1 MAANDQLS
9 DGKGLTDFSVDP
21 NVRVPDHVKAEAAR
35 AEAIHKQVYKEDLP
49 QPVQPEHTHATPAA
63 QPGDAAAAAEEAA
76 RAEAARAAAAA
87 ADPQPQH
94 TDPQPKP
101 GVSSEDEGVSA
112 AEWRHRFLSM
122 KGRFDAVTRQQGAD
136 RQQMQELA
144 DELTRTQSLLQAPA
158 SRSQAPATPRDHKK
172 LITEQDR
179 ETYGDDLIDVAR
191 RVAMETVGPEIES
204 LRAENQNLKKDATT
218 RGQRELRDAL
228 RTAVPDWQAINTSP
242 QFLQWLALPNIYT
255 GQVRRDMLRAAYG
268 AADAPRVIALF
279 RDFVTEV
286 KATGQTVQTPQGEQ
300 QEDKP
305 APRTAAVDLGTLA
318 APGKAKPAS
327 GDTAMPAD
335 KPFITRAQIT
345 KFYDD
350 KRRGFYAGREALAA
364 QFEADLTVAQREGR
378 VR

>member
-21 NVRVPDHVKAEAAR
+21 NVKVPDHVKKAVLDAEAL
-35 AEAIHKQVYKEDLP
+35 HKQVYKEDLP
-49 QPVQPEHTHATPAA
+49 QPAQPDHTHATPAA
-63 QPGDAAAAAEEAA
+63 QPGDAATAAEEAA

-87 ADPQPQH
+87 ADPQPQQ
-94 TDPQPKP
+94 TDSQPKP
-101 GVSSEDEGVSA
+101 GVSSDDEGVSA

-144 DELTRTQSLLQAPA
+144 DELTRTQTLLQPGTSRQAQSKPA
-158 SRSQAPATPRDHKK
+158 DHKK

-204 LRAENQNLKKDATT
+204 LRAENQNLKKQVTST
-218 RGQRELRDAL
+218 GQRELRDAL
-228 RTAVPDWQAINTSP
+228 THAVPDWSAINKSP
-242 QFLQWLALPNIYT
+242 QFLNWLALRNIYT
-255 GQVRRDMLRAAYG
+255 GQVRREMLNAAYA

-286 KATGQTVQTPQGEQ
+286 RATGQTVQTSQGEQ

-305 APRTAAVDLGTLA
+305 APRTAAMDLSTLA

-335 KPFITRAQIT
+335 KPVITRAQIK
-345 KFYDD
+345 KFFDD
-350 KRRGFYAGREALAA
+350 KRRGFYAGREAQAA
-364 QFEADLTVAQREGR
+364 QFEAELTTAQAEGR

>member
-1 MAANDQLS
+1 MAANDQVS

-21 NVRVPDHVKAEAAR
+21 NVRVPDHVAKAAKD

-49 QPVQPEHTHATPAA
+49 QPDQPEHTHATPAA
-63 QPGDAAAAAEEAA
+63 QPGDAIDKAAEEAA
-76 RAEAARAAAAA
+76 RAAAAAAA
-87 ADPQPQH
+87 ADPQPQP
-94 TDPQPKP
+94 TNEPAKT
-101 GVSSEDEGVSA
+101 GVSADDEGVSA
-112 AEWRHRFLSM
+112 TEWRHRFLSM
-122 KGRFDAVTRQQGAD
+122 KGRFDAVTRQMGAD

-144 DELTRTQSLLQAPA
+144 DELQRTQSLLQPGTNTRSAP
-158 SRSQAPATPRDHKK
+158 QPNQVHKK

-204 LRAENQNLKKDATT
+204 LRNENQKLKTQVVST
-218 RGQRELRDAL
+218 GQRELRDAL
-228 RTAVPDWQAINTSP
+228 TQSVPDWVAINKSP
-242 QFLQWLALPNIYT
+242 QFMAWLALPNIYT

-268 AADAPRVIALF
+268 AADAPRVVALF
-279 RDFVTEV
+279 RDFVNEV
-286 KATGQTVQTPQGEQ
+286 KATGQTFQTPQGEQ
-300 QEDKP
+300 QVEKP

-335 KPFITRAQIT
+335 KPIITRAQI
-345 KFYDD
+345 KKYFDD
-350 KRRGFYAGREALAA
+350 KRRGFYAGREAQAN
-364 QFEADLTVAQREGR
+364 QFEAELTMAQAEGR

>member
-21 NVRVPDHVKAEAAR
+21 NVRIPDHVKKAAEDATKL
-35 AEAIHKQVYKEDLP
+35 HQQVYKEDLP
-49 QPVQPEHTHATPAA
+49 QPAQPEHTHATPAA

-76 RAEAARAAAAA
+76 RRAEAARAAAA
-87 ADPQPQH
+87 DPQPQS
-94 TDPQPKP
+94 QPDVAKP
-101 GVSSEDEGVSA
+101 GVSADDEGVSA
-112 AEWRHRFLSM
+112 TEWRHRFLSM
-122 KGRFDAVTRQQGAD
+122 KGRFDAQVRSNGAMQG
-136 RQQMQELA
+136 QMQELA
-144 DELTRTQSLLQAPA
+144 DELQRTQSLMQ
-158 SRSQAPATPRDHKK
+158 STNTPQPQRQTHDHKK

-179 ETYGDDLIDVAR
+179 ETYGDELIDVAR
-191 RVAMETVGPEIES
+191 RAAMETIGPEIEH
-204 LRAENQNLKKDATT
+204 LRAENQNLKKHVTST
-218 RGQRELRDAL
+218 GQRELRDAL
-228 RTAVPDWQAINTSP
+228 RQAVPDWNAINTSP
-242 QFLQWLALPNIYT
+242 QFLAWLALPNIYT

-279 RDFVTEV
+279 RDFVNEV
-286 KATGQTVQTPQGEQ
+286 KATGQTFQTPQGEQ
-300 QEDKP
+300 QADKP

-350 KRRGFYAGREALAA
+350 KRRGFYAGREAQAS

>member
-21 NVRVPDHVKAEAAR
+21 NVRIPDHVKQQANAAD
-35 AEAIHKQVYKEDLP
+35 ALHKQVYKEDLP
-49 QPVQPEHTHATPAA
+49 QPAQPEHTHATPAA

-76 RAEAARAAAAA
+76 RAEAARAAAQTHPQTQQP
-87 ADPQPQH
+87 DP
-94 TDPQPKP
+94 TKP
-101 GVSSEDEGVSA
+101 GVSTDDEGISA
-112 AEWRHRFLSM
+112 SEWRHRFLSM
-122 KGRFDAVTRQQGAD
+122 KGRYDAQVRQSGAD

-144 DELTRTQSLLQAPA
+144 DELTRTQALLQPTSSKPVA
-158 SRSQAPATPRDHKK
+158 QDHTQVHKK
-172 LITEQDR
+172 LITDQDR
-179 ETYGDDLIDVAR
+179 ETYGDDLIDVAKR
-191 RVAMETVGPEIES
+191 AAMETIGPEIES
-204 LRAENQNLKKDATT
+204 LRTENQNLKKQVTST
-218 RGQRELRDAL
+218 GQKELRSAL
-228 RTAVPDWQAINTSP
+228 TQAVPDWAAINKSQ
-242 QFLQWLALPNIYT
+242 QFLTWLALPNIYT
-255 GQVRRDMLRAAYG
+255 GQIRRDMLRTAYA

-279 RDFVTEV
+279 RDFVGEV
-286 KATGQTVQTPQGEQ
+286 RATGQTVQTPQGEQ
-300 QEDKP
+300 QADLP
-305 APRTAAVDLGTLA
+305 TPRTAAVDLQTLA

-350 KRRGFYAGREALAA
+350 KRRGFYAGREAQAA